1 MQKFIPIFPLNIVA
15 FPGEQINLHIFEPR
29 YQQLINE
36 CNTEGKP
43 FAIPVVNDNRMLDY
57 GTEMELIKIHK
68 QYPNGEMDIKVKGM
82 HVIHILEIVK
92 EVPEKLYSGAIVS
105 VQQNIEDRHSRLFAE
120 LEELTQLLFS
130 LLDIKD
136 DIYKPDFVLNS
147 FKLGHFVGFDFL
159 EEYELL
165 RHPRE
170 TSRQKLIVEHIK
182 KILPS
187 VQQIAEIK
195 EKAKLNGHF
204 RMLNPPDG
212 LKD

>member
-147 FKLGHFVGFDFL
+147 FKLGHYVGFDFL

-187 VQQIAEIK
+187 VQQISEIK